1 MNFTRRALLGASLC
15 LALASGAQ
23 AQKPN
28 GQLVYIGMHG
38 DKITAAR
45 FDSAKGTLESI
56 GPVAGNARPT
66 WGLRL
71 PGQPVIFFNEEA
83 GNGGDAQGGVQA
95 YRVNTATGALDKIS
109 DVRAGGGGTTHLWY
123 DAPSRTMLVANYG
136 GGSLAT
142 IPVGADGTLGAVA
155 SLTKFIGSGPHKRQG
170 SPHAHGV
177 SVDPSGKWALV
188 SDLGSDR
195 VWVLPFDRKTGKVG
209 AYDATSPQHY
219 VAPFG
224 TGPRHMAWS
233 PVRPVLYVADEL
245 TADVDTLAWDAAKG
259 RLTLVQSLSTNADGF
274 KGEASASEVAVSRDG
289 RFVYVANRGDSMVV
303 VHKVD
308 PKTGA
313 LTRIQ
318 RQPSGGSLPWHITLD
333 GTGRWLLAAN
343 RDSNRVN
350 VLAVNPATGMLSD
363 SGHSLETKQPVHVL
377 MSGL

>member
-15 LALASGAQ
+15 LALASGVQ
-23 AQKPN
+23 AQKPA

-45 FDSAKGTLESI
+45 FDPAKGTLESI

-66 WGLRL
+66 WGLRM

-123 DAPSRTMLVANYG
+123 DAPSRTMLAANYG

-245 TADVDTLAWDAAKG
+245 TADVDTLAWDAVKG
-259 RLTLVQSLSTNADGF
+259 RLTLVQSLSTNAAGF
-274 KGEASASEVAVSRDG
+274 KGEASASEVAVSRNG
-289 RFVYVANRGDSMVV
+289 RFVYVANRGDSTIV

-318 RQPSGGSLPWHITLD
+318 RLSSGGRMPWHFTLD

-350 VLAVNPATGMLSD
+350 VLAINPVTGMLSD